1 MKKENK
7 QRINVVVK
15 TFWFVLIY
23 VFLFGKLVNSAML
36 TYSFDDGH
44 ISVYEVAFPILNKY
58 RQVGTANII
67 SNCVVTGWPTKMNVV
82 QLLEMQNAGWE
93 ICSHSKTHCHFSKIP
108 QTYNDD
114 VLSGWTKTI
123 GTAYTYQTNYTYDE
137 LPFVLQDG
145 NILEQKNSIEEVDT
159 TPGSYYFD
167 SVNSLVYVHTTNGSS
182 PVDHEMRCDS
192 VQRELEMSKIEL
204 TNMGLNV
211 QNFIVPFN
219 DWNEERRDMARKYY
233 NSVGDGY
240 HNGYFNNIPL
250 EDPYWLARRPIY
262 TTTTVEE
269 VKSWIEEAISED
281 KWLILMF
288 HCIGEPP
295 QDSPWPSGYW
305 SEENLKALVE
315 WVSTQD
321 ILVVTQQEGIELAG
335 SILPDIKIN
344 GCDGPITLNQLDTI
358 TITVTLD
365 NNGRTDNADWW
376 LAADTPFGL
385 YFFTFEGWTTDWVPG
400 YQGPLFYLAPFEVLN
415 MPVSGLPAG
424 TYTLYFG
431 IDTVMDG
438 VVTWESTYYDSL
450 IIEITE

>member
-1 MKKENK
+1 MY
-7 QRINVVVK
+7 RTAGMILIS
-15 TFWFVLIY
+15 FMMVLNMLTSQEA
-23 VFLFGKLVNSAML
+23 FSAML

-44 ISVYEVAFPILNKY
+44 ISTYTLAFPILNQY
-58 RQVGTANII
+58 NQVGTANVV
-67 SNCVVTGWPTKMNVV
+67 SNWVGLTDRVNPN

-93 ICSHSKTHCHFSKIP
+93 ICSHSKTHCHFSEIP

-123 GTAYTYQTNYTYDE
+123 GTTYTYQTNYTYDQ

-182 PVDHEMRCDS
+182 PVDHEVRCDS

-211 QNFIVPFN
+211 QNFIVPYS
-219 DWNEERRDMARKYY
+219 DWSEKRCDLATQYY

-240 HNGYFNNIPL
+240 HNGYLNDIPP
-250 EDPYWLARRPIY
+250 DDFYWLARRPIY
-262 TTTTVEE
+262 NTTTLEE
-269 VKSWIEEAISED
+269 VKSWIEEAIVEN

-288 HCIGEPP
+288 HIIGEGEYYL
-295 QDSPWPSGYW
+295 SW
-305 SEENLKALVE
+305 SEENLEALAK
-315 WVSTQD
+315 WVNNQD
-321 ILVVTQQEGIELAG
+321 ILVVTQQEGIELA
-335 SILPDIKIN
+335 SQISTDIKVN
-344 GCDGPITLNQLDTI
+344 GSNGPITLNQLDTI

-400 YQGPLFYLAPFEVLN
+400 YQGPLFHLAPFEVLN
-415 MPVSGLPAG
+415 MPVSGLPTG

-431 IDTVMDG
+431 VDTVMDG

>member
-1 MKKENK
+1 MY
-7 QRINVVVK
+7 RTAGMILIS
-15 TFWFVLIY
+15 FMMVLNMLTSQEA
-23 VFLFGKLVNSAML
+23 FSAML

-44 ISVYEVAFPILNKY
+44 ISTYTLAFPILNQY
-58 RQVGTANII
+58 NQVGTANVV
-67 SNCVVTGWPTKMNVV
+67 SNWVGLTDRVNPN

-93 ICSHSKTHCHFSKIP
+93 ICSHSKTHCHFSEIP

-123 GTAYTYQTNYTYDE
+123 GTTYTYQTNYTYDQ

-167 SVNSLVYVHTTNGSS
+167 SVNSLVYVHTTNGFS
-182 PVDHEMRCDS
+182 PVDHEVRCDS

-211 QNFIVPFN
+211 QNFIVPYS
-219 DWNEERRDMARKYY
+219 DWSEKRCDLATQYY

-240 HNGYFNNIPL
+240 HNGYLNDIPP
-250 EDPYWLARRPIY
+250 DDFYWLARRPIY
-262 TTTTVEE
+262 NTTTLEE
-269 VKSWIEEAISED
+269 VKSWIEEAIVEN

-288 HCIGEPP
+288 HIIGEGEYYL
-295 QDSPWPSGYW
+295 SW
-305 SEENLKALVE
+305 SEENLEALAK
-315 WVSTQD
+315 WVNNQD
-321 ILVVTQQEGIELAG
+321 ILVVTQQEGIELA
-335 SILPDIKIN
+335 SQISTDIKVN
-344 GCDGPITLNQLDTI
+344 GSNGPITLNQLDTI

-400 YQGPLFYLAPFEVLN
+400 YQGPLFHLAPFEVLN
-415 MPVSGLPAG
+415 MPVSGLPTG

-431 IDTVMDG
+431 VDTVMDG

>member
-1 MKKENK
+1 MY
-7 QRINVVVK
+7 RTVGMILISFMMILNVLTPQK
-15 TFWFVLIY
+15 AFP
-23 VFLFGKLVNSAML
+23 AML

-44 ISVYEVAFPILNKY
+44 ISTYTLAFPILNQHN
-58 RQVGTANII
+58 QVGT
-67 SNCVVTGWPTKMNVV
+67 VNVV
-82 QLLEMQNAGWE
+82 SNWVRWTNRVNPNQLLEMQNAGWE

-114 VLSGWTKTI
+114 VLLGWTKTI
-123 GTAYTYQTNYTYDE
+123 GAAYTYQTNYTYDE

-211 QNFIVPFN
+211 QNFIVPYS
-219 DWNEERRDMARKYY
+219 DWNEERRNLVMQYY
-233 NSVGDGY
+233 NSVGAGY
-240 HNGYFNNIPL
+240 HNGYLNDIPP
-250 EDPYWLARRPIY
+250 DDFYWLARRPIY
-262 TTTTVEE
+262 NTTTLEE
-269 VKSWIEEAISED
+269 VKSWIEEAIVEN

-288 HCIGEPP
+288 HIIGE
-295 QDSPWPSGYW
+295 SEYYLSW
-305 SEENLKALVE
+305 SEENLEALAK
-315 WVSTQD
+315 WVNNQD

-335 SILPDIKIN
+335 QILPDIKVN
-344 GCDGPITLNQLDTI
+344 GCDGHITLSQSDTAV
-358 TITVTLD
+358 ITVTLD

-376 LAADTPFGL
+376 LVADTPFGL

-400 YQGPLFYLAPFEVLN
+400 YQDPLFYLAPFEVLN

>member
-1 MKKENK
+1 MY
-7 QRINVVVK
+7 RTAGMILIS
-15 TFWFVLIY
+15 FMMVLNMLTSQEA
-23 VFLFGKLVNSAML
+23 FSAML

-44 ISVYEVAFPILNKY
+44 ISTYTLAFPILNQY
-58 RQVGTANII
+58 NQVGTANVV
-67 SNCVVTGWPTKMNVV
+67 SNWVGLTDRVNPN

-93 ICSHSKTHCHFSKIP
+93 ICSHSKTHCHFSEIP

-182 PVDHEMRCDS
+182 PVDHEVRCDS

-211 QNFIVPFN
+211 QNFIVPYS
-219 DWNEERRDMARKYY
+219 DWNEERRNLAMQYY

-240 HNGYFNNIPL
+240 HNGYLNDIPP
-250 EDPYWLARRPIY
+250 DDFYWLARRPIY
-262 TTTTVEE
+262 NTTTLEE
-269 VKSWIEEAISED
+269 VKSWIEEAIVEN

-288 HCIGEPP
+288 HIIGEGEYYL
-295 QDSPWPSGYW
+295 SW
-305 SEENLKALVE
+305 SEENLEALAK
-315 WVSTQD
+315 WVNNQD
-321 ILVVTQQEGIELAG
+321 ILVVTQQEGIELA
-335 SILPDIKIN
+335 SQISTDIKVN
-344 GCDGPITLNQLDTI
+344 GSNGPITLNQLDTI

-400 YQGPLFYLAPFEVLN
+400 YQGPLFHLAPFEVLN

-431 IDTVMDG
+431 VDTVMDG

>member
-1 MKKENK
+1 MY
-7 QRINVVVK
+7 RTIGMILISFMMILNVL
-15 TFWFVLIY
+15 TSQEAFP
-23 VFLFGKLVNSAML
+23 AML

-44 ISVYEVAFPILNKY
+44 ISTYTLAFPILNQY
-58 RQVGTANII
+58 NQVGTANVV
-67 SNCVVTGWPTKMNVV
+67 SNWVGLTDRVNPN

-93 ICSHSKTHCHFSKIP
+93 ICSHSKTHCHFSEIP

-123 GTAYTYQTNYTYDE
+123 GTTYTYQTNYTYDQ

-211 QNFIVPFN
+211 QNFIVPYS
-219 DWNEERRDMARKYY
+219 DWSEKRCDLATQYY

-240 HNGYFNNIPL
+240 HNGYLNDIPP
-250 EDPYWLARRPIY
+250 DDFYWLARRPIY
-262 TTTTVEE
+262 NTTTLEE
-269 VKSWIEEAISED
+269 VKSWIEEAIVEN

-288 HCIGEPP
+288 HIIGEGEYYL
-295 QDSPWPSGYW
+295 SW
-305 SEENLKALVE
+305 SEENLEALAK
-315 WVSTQD
+315 WVNNQD
-321 ILVVTQQEGIELAG
+321 ILVVTQQEGIELA
-335 SILPDIKIN
+335 SQISTDIKVN
-344 GCDGPITLNQLDTI
+344 GSNGPITLNQLDTI

-400 YQGPLFYLAPFEVLN
+400 YQGPLFHLAPFEVLN

-431 IDTVMDG
+431 VDTVMDG

>member
-1 MKKENK
+1 MD
-7 QRINVVVK
+7 K
-15 TFWFVLIY
+15 THLLIKVLVI
-23 VFLFGKLVNSAML
+23 VALFSLVNINKAPIAAML
-36 TYSFDDGH
+36 TYSFDDGY
-44 ISVYEVAFPILNKY
+44 ITIYTKALPILEKY
-58 RQVGTANII
+58 GQVGTAN
-67 SNCVVTGWPTKMNVV
+67 VVLDFIESGDSDWMNQF
-82 QLLEMQNAGWE
+82 QLLDLESKGWE
-93 ICSHSKTHCHFSKIP
+93 ICSHSITHPTFSEIP
-108 QTYNDD
+108 QRYSDEILT
-114 VLSGWTKTI
+114 GWNKTP
-123 GTAYTYQTNYTYDE
+123 GTLFTYQCDSSYEDIP
-137 LPFVLQDG
+137 LV
-145 NILEQKNSIEEVDT
+145 IEDDKRLKRKWSLSDVDDY
-159 TPGSYYFD
+159 PGSFYFD
-167 SVNSLVYVHTTNGSS
+167 KEEKRIYVHTFDGDNPSL
-182 PVDHEMRCDS
+182 HEMRSDS
-192 VQRELEMSKIEL
+192 VERELEQSKLRLINL
-204 TNMGLNV
+204 GLNV
-211 QNFIVPFN
+211 QNFIVPFS
-219 DWNEERRDMARKYY
+219 DWNEERRDMARKYC

-262 TTTTVEE
+262 NTTTVEE

-295 QDSPWPSGYW
+295 QDSPWPAGYW
-305 SEENLKALVE
+305 SEENLKTLVE

-365 NNGRTDNADWW
+365 NNGRPDNADWW

-385 YFFTFEGWTTDWVPG
+385 YFFTFDGWTTDWAPG
-400 YQGPLFYLAPFEVLN
+400 YQGPLFHLAPFEVLN

-431 IDTVMDG
+431 VDTVMDG